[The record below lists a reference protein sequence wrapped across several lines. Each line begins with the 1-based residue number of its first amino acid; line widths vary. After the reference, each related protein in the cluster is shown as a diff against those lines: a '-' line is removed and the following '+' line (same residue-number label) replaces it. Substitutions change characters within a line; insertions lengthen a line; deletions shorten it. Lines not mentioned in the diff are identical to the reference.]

1 MTTRTIGTTTYSLT
15 YAAENRMTAVSGGGL
30 SASFVYDGDGN
41 RVKGTV
47 NSAATVYIGNYF
59 EWTSSTSTMKK
70 YYYASGVRVA
80 LREGSSDPKWLLAD
94 HLSSSTI
101 TASYTG
107 SRLAELAYEAWGE
120 TRYTYG
126 TTPTTYRYTGQR
138 QEILMGGVDGLYF
151 YNARWYD
158 SYQNFADA
166 YRQIGQFLEDVY
178 NTKRI
183 HSSLGYLTPLEF
195 EAAWQAQRAEQ
206 TSP

>member
-30 SASFVYDGDGN
+30 SASHEIVYDGDGN

-47 NSAATVYIGNYF
+47 NSATTVYIGNYF
-59 EWTSSTSTMKK
+59 EWTGSTSTTKK

-80 LREGSSDPKWLLAD
+80 MREGSSDPKWLLAD
-94 HLSSSTI
+94 PLSSSTI

-151 YNARWYD
+151 YNARCQLRTGTQGNGKK
-158 SYQNFADA
+158 S
-166 YRQIGQFLEDVY
+166 
-178 NTKRI
+178 
-183 HSSLGYLTPLEF
+183 
-195 EAAWQAQRAEQ
+195 
-206 TSP
+206 